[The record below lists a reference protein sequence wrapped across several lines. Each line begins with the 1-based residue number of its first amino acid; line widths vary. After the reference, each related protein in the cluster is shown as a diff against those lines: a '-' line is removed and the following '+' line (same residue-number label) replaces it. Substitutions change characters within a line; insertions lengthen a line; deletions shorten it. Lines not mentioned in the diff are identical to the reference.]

1 MEDKPSEASLQTVAA
16 RAPITAQRRLNTH
29 LQEQMPVPYLARA
42 LEAVDPEHINGSTDY
57 NNNNMSVLQQHCAFF
72 DKDKDGIIY
81 PSDTYKGF
89 RAIGFNVILTLVA
102 TVIIHVA
109 FTYYTLPGWIPS
121 LKLPIYIDNI
131 HNAKHGSDTEGYDTE
146 GRFVPDKFD
155 AIFSKYATK
164 EPNKLTF
171 MEIQCMLKANRNSN
185 DPLGWGAAELKWV
198 FLYLI
203 AKNKEGFLEK
213 ESIRRMF
220 DGSLWEILAK
230 QNSSRKRR

>member
-109 FTYYTLPGWIPS
+109 FSYYTLPGWIPS

-185 DPLGWGAAELKWV
+185 DPLGWGAAELEWV